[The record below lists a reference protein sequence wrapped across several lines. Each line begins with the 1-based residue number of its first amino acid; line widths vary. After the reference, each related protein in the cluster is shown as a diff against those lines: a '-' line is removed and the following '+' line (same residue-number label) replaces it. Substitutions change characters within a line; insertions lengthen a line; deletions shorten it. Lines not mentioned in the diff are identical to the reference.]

1 MEVPSIFKNDETVIA
16 QGLRIE
22 GKVTAEGLVKV
33 HGTIEGDLHCTS
45 LVIAETAQIN
55 GTVIADKIVVNGRVA
70 GPIRSHDVVLKS
82 QADVTGDIYHKSLI
96 IEKGAHFE
104 GRSKQKIKKA
114 AADTTK
120 KSTTKKKV
128 EPASNDNIALAS

>member
-1 MEVPSIFKNDETVIA
+1 MFKNDETVIA

-22 GKVTAEGLVKV
+22 GKVIAEGLVKV

-45 LVIAETAQIN
+45 LIISETAQIN
-55 GTVIADKIVVNGRVA
+55 GTVIADKIVINGSVT
-70 GPIRSHDVVLKS
+70 GPIRSQDVVLKS
-82 QADVTGDIYHKSLI
+82 QADVTGDIYHNSLV

-104 GRSKQKIKKA
+104 GRSKQKVKKA
-114 AADTTK
+114 AADTPK

-128 EPASNDNIALAS
+128 EEASNDNIALAS

>member
-1 MEVPSIFKNDETVIA
+1 MFKNDETVIA

-55 GTVIADKIVVNGRVA
+55 GTVIADKIVVNGRVT
-70 GPIRSHDVVLKS
+70 GPIRSQDVVLKS

-114 AADTTK
+114 AANTTK

>member
-1 MEVPSIFKNDETVIA
+1 MFKNDETVIA

-22 GKVTAEGLVKV
+22 GKVIAEGLVKV

-45 LVIAETAQIN
+45 LIISETAQIN

-82 QADVTGDIYHKSLI
+82 QADVTGDIYHK
-96 IEKGAHFE
+96 
-104 GRSKQKIKKA
+104 
-114 AADTTK
+114 
-120 KSTTKKKV
+120 
-128 EPASNDNIALAS
+128 

>member
-1 MEVPSIFKNDETVIA
+1 MFKNDETVIA

-128 EPASNDNIALAS
+128 EPVSNDNIALAS